1 MVGMTHRIFTLSDTA
16 ASALLAAYH
25 ASRAGAH
32 RTRLQAVRLYG
43 IGYSVPQISE
53 ITGCARS
60 SLMEWCAAY
69 REHGIAALADHRRGG
84 NSAKLTGAQVA
95 ELSSKLRQYTPRS
108 LFGPQA
114 ATQDGQAWTLDD
126 LRRAISEWFGIT
138 YASATSY
145 YTLFARCGFSYHRP
159 AQVFKSRNEAT
170 VAVFEAEIEKN
181 SLTQCKTRP
190 RP

>member
-1 MVGMTHRIFTLSDTA
+1 MLAMTHRTFTLSDAA
-16 ASALLAAYH
+16 ASSLLAAYH
-25 ASRAGAH
+25 ASRNGAH

-69 REHGIAALADHRRGG
+69 RARGIAALGDHRRGG
-84 NSAKLTGAQVA
+84 NSAKLTGAQIT

-114 ATQDGQAWTLDD
+114 ATSDGQAWTLDD
-126 LRRAISEWFGIT
+126 LRRAVQEWYGVS

-145 YTLFARCGFSYHRP
+145 YALFARCGFSYHRP
-159 AQVFKSRNEAT
+159 AQVFKSRNEAA
-170 VAVFEAEIEKN
+170 VAEFEAQLEKN
-181 SLTQCKTRP
+181 
-190 RP
+190 